1 MQTFNF
7 NRNSL
12 SHHFFLNTITFF
24 LLFIKFHRN
33 RHFFKLNSLI
43 YNKYWSLF
51 FVINISVFTLSG
63 CAFMGL
69 EFFEKYYKN
78 IKYIQELYRNAKYK
92 SL

>member
-1 MQTFNF
+1 MQTFKF

-12 SHHFFLNTITFF
+12 SHHFFFNTITFL

-33 RHFFKLNSLI
+33 RHFFKLNGLI

-51 FVINISVFTLSG
+51 FVLNISIFALSG
-63 CAFMGL
+63 YAFMGL

-78 IKYIQELYRNAKYK
+78 IKYIQDLYQKAKYK